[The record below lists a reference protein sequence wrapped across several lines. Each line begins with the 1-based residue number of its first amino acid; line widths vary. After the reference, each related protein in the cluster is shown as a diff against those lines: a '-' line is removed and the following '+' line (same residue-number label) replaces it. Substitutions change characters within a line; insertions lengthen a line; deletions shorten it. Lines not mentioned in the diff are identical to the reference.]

1 MKETCGGIYILTN
14 PSFPEYVKIGYAD
27 DVYGRLAELNRSEC
41 VPFAFRLFAYYKVG
55 KRLTDIQVHSI
66 IDRLNPNLRSIEEVS
81 GKIRKREFYNMS
93 ASDALEILRSIAVI
107 NDLENNIVVVEP
119 TAQEMKAEDEATEV
133 RTRKSPTQY
142 PKMDWLLEQ
151 KIINV
156 GDSICVINHPEEV
169 ATLVDDSTVEYKGEK
184 LGIQTWAKKI
194 TGWKAV
200 QTYAMIRRVGDKKT
214 LDELRSEKMKELDLI

>member
-27 DVYGRLAELNRSEC
+27 DVYSRLAELNRSEC

-55 KRLTDIQVHSI
+55 KRLSDIQVHSI
-66 IDRLNPNLRSIEEVS
+66 IDRLNPNLRSIEEFS

-107 NDLENNIVVVEP
+107 NDLEENIVVVEP
-119 TAQEMKAEDEATEV
+119 TAKEVKEENEATEI

-142 PKMDWLLEQ
+142 PKMDWLIEQ

-156 GDSICVINHPEEV
+156 GDEICIINHPEKT
-169 ATLVDDSTVEYKGEK
+169 AKLVDDTFVLYNGEK
-184 LGIQTWAKKI
+184 ITINAWAKLI

-200 QTYAMIRRVGDKKT
+200 QTYAMIKIVGGSKT
-214 LDELRSEKMKELDLI
+214 LDTLRYEKMKELDLI